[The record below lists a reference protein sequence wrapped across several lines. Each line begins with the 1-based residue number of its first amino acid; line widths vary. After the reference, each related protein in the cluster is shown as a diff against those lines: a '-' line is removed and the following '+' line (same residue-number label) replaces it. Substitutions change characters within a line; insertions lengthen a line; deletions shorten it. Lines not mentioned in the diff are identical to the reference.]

1 MNNSN
6 KSENLEELE
15 SKIEKIYIEEYNENF
30 EDILLKKEGE
40 FLHNIS
46 ENVKFFI
53 EDKYSKEIYKIPNFI
68 NKLKS
73 IERKLYYN
81 MYLIDK
87 EKIINNLKNKNIDY
101 INNGE
106 NFFYLKHCKYQ
117 NDIPIHNCNKK
128 NNFILITNEDK
139 NSNEKIYI
147 LTCTNCLRSY
157 KINYIKLYCNF
168 CQIEYFTKLINSDD
182 NESFLQPATWEKYH
196 CRLIINQQMG
206 CIKCKKGYFYLN
218 IKENK
223 VICKLCGF
231 STDPNDILW
240 RCIKCGLDFRSNAK
254 VYNPYNYKSISLA
267 IKKGIINKISA
278 VPNQIPCHHNRN
290 NIHHKRDCNGNIYL
304 SDLNGSKIVV
314 CSKCNA
320 IVKYEKFIFE
330 CGECF
335 MRFRAEIHEED
346 ILKEKELEFSK
357 MNQERKY
364 INDFYK
370 NVLKKDFNFDLK
382 NNTNENNNN
391 PYEISTIENTI
402 NNDNNSKDNNEFLKK
417 VKSFKN
423 DYDDILEYK
432 INSVEEKNL
441 ENQKIEDRKIDN
453 LFSNNNKNNNR
464 FNKEIIINDFNFFYK
479 NEKNMIPLFNLE
491 DYEIISQIG
500 ESKKS
505 KIYCVKKMNDNLFYT
520 LKKRYITSKKDL
532 DNYIHLYKIQYS
544 LSNILYIT
552 KVYGIY
558 YNENE
563 INILTECGMKNWE
576 SEIYT
581 YKKMKKLYS
590 EIDLIN
596 IIYQISFALN
606 ILEEKKL
613 SHFCINPNNITVF
626 NDQLYK
632 ITDFEHLT
640 YSFPKNIWRN
650 ENKFISPNLNY
661 LYKKKDPN
669 YKVNLI
675 KNDVFSLGLC
685 SIFTMNQNND
695 INFLYNEFV
704 NLDILTNINR
714 KIKNYI
720 YKVIQMEKDEN
731 LYSEKFINL
740 ICNMMTISEEE
751 RFNFKDILN
760 YISKEYKIESDI

>member
-1 MNNSN
+1 M
-6 KSENLEELE
+6 
-15 SKIEKIYIEEYNENF
+15 I
-30 EDILLKKEGE
+30 
-40 FLHNIS
+40 
-46 ENVKFFI
+46 FI
-53 EDKYSKEIYKIPNFI
+53 
-68 NKLKS
+68 
-73 IERKLYYN
+73 R
-81 MYLIDK
+81 
-87 EKIINNLKNKNIDY
+87 
-101 INNGE
+101 
-106 NFFYLKHCKYQ
+106 
-117 NDIPIHNCNKK
+117 
-128 NNFILITNEDK
+128 
-139 NSNEKIYI
+139 
-147 LTCTNCLRSY
+147 
-157 KINYIKLYCNF
+157 
-168 CQIEYFTKLINSDD
+168 
-182 NESFLQPATWEKYH
+182 
-196 CRLIINQQMG
+196 
-206 CIKCKKGYFYLN
+206 
-218 IKENK
+218 
-223 VICKLCGF
+223 
-231 STDPNDILW
+231 
-240 RCIKCGLDFRSNAK
+240 
-254 VYNPYNYKSISLA
+254 
-267 IKKGIINKISA
+267 
-278 VPNQIPCHHNRN
+278 
-290 NIHHKRDCNGNIYL
+290 
-304 SDLNGSKIVV
+304 
-314 CSKCNA
+314 
-320 IVKYEKFIFE
+320 
-330 CGECF
+330 
-335 MRFRAEIHEED
+335 
-346 ILKEKELEFSK
+346 
-357 MNQERKY
+357 
-364 INDFYK
+364 
-370 NVLKKDFNFDLK
+370 
-382 NNTNENNNN
+382 
-391 PYEISTIENTI
+391 IENTI

-441 ENQKIEDRKIDN
+441 ENKKIEDRKIDN

-685 SIFTMNQNND
+685 CIFTMNQNND
-695 INFLYNEFV
+695 INFLYDEFV

-751 RFNFKDILN
+751 RFYFKDILN
-760 YISKEYKIESDI
+760 YISKEYKIESEI